1 MAKVEK
7 ILSKRVNRLAKSEIM
22 LRLSVARSVQFRL
35 RTNIYIAPQR
45 FRDGEVVPAR
55 VYSSDFREIKLIIQE
70 LKEMEAML
78 MDICQSEYPS
88 YLTKEFMQDKIDD
101 FHNTFHMQLV
111 EAASHADM
119 HRDGVPEVVNAS
131 QQAPLYSTLSAGRN
145 KGQRLKNIK
154 SSSNKGFF
162 DIFLEYMRSKEVSE
176 SRKNRYQVL
185 YRSLYR
191 YEKLQKLRDNRSFCL
206 TLSTFTIETAKDFEH
221 FLKSEDEVYAVFPAL
236 YEVDPLKE
244 QAKRKIPKPVKRGHN
259 VVANIMSCLRS
270 FFNYCVMKKYLTHTP
285 FIGAV
290 GNATERYGTPY
301 FLSMQERD
309 IIANY
314 DLSEHPHLEVQRD
327 IFIFQTLVGCRVSD
341 LVRITPNDIIN
352 DVLEYI
358 PQKTLHDRT
367 ATVRVPLSRRAKCIV
382 KQYCGVDPQGR
393 ILPFISP
400 QKYNVAIKKIFT
412 ICGITRQVTIIDPKT
427 GKEKKQPLNVLAS
440 SHIARRTFIGNL
452 YKKVKDPCLIG
463 SMSGHSEGSKAFA
476 RYRQIDD
483 DIKKEVIGYL
493 D

>member
-35 RTNIYIAPQR
+35 RTNIYVAPQR

-55 VYSSDFREIKLIIQE
+55 VYSSDFREIKVIIQE

-78 MDICQSEYPS
+78 LDICQSEYPS
-88 YLTKEFMQDKIDD
+88 YLTKEFIQEKIDD
-101 FHNTFHMQLV
+101 FHDTFHMQLV
-111 EAASHADM
+111 DGGSHVGRYSDNI
-119 HRDGVPEVVNAS
+119 PKVVNPS
-131 QQAPLYSTLSAGRN
+131 SQAPSYSTLSVRRN
-145 KGQRLKNIK
+145 NGQRLKNVK
-154 SSSNKGFF
+154 SSSRKNFF
-162 DIFLEYMRSKEVSE
+162 DIFKEYMSSKEVSE

-191 YEKLQKLRDNRSFCL
+191 YEKLQKLRMNRNFSL
-206 TLSTFTIETAKDFEH
+206 SLSTFTIEAAKDFEH
-221 FLKSEDEVYAVFPAL
+221 FLKSEDEVYAVFPSL
-236 YEVDPLKE
+236 YDEDPLKE
-244 QAKRKIPKPVKRGHN
+244 QSRRKVPKPVKRGHN

-270 FFNYCVMKKYLTHTP
+270 FFNYCVTKQYISHTP

-301 FLSMQERD
+301 YLSMQERD

-314 DLSEHPHLEVQRD
+314 DLSEYPNLEVQRD

-341 LVRITPNDIIN
+341 LVRITPKDIIN
-352 DVLEYI
+352 DILEYI
-358 PQKTLHDRT
+358 PQKTLHDRAT
-367 ATVRVPLSRRAKCIV
+367 TVRVPLSRRAKCLV
-382 KQYCGVDPQGR
+382 RQYSGVDSQGR

-452 YKKVKDPCLIG
+452 YKKVKDPSLIG